1 MNDYIK
7 QAKKFLEAAE
17 REFQEG
23 KARNDPIKIRDAAEK
38 AWNATVHATNGL
50 FFEKGEPIPK
60 SNRARREGLEK
71 VAPELRREFESKAHS
86 LHAECFYDGI
96 CPLHI
101 IEEDIKN
108 VGEYIRLIE
117 RK

>member
-1 MNDYIK
+1 MNHYLK

-17 REFQEG
+17 REFKEG
-23 KARNDPIKIRDAAEK
+23 KEKNDPIKIRDAAEK

-50 FFEKGEPIPK
+50 FFKKSEPIPK

-86 LHAECFYDGI
+86 LHAECFYNGV
-96 CPLHI
+96 CPLYI
-101 IEEDIKN
+101 IEKDIKK
-108 VGEYIRLIE
+108 VADYIKLIE
-117 RK
+117 KK

>member
-1 MNDYIK
+1 MNHYFK
-7 QAKKFLEAAE
+7 EAKKFLEAAE
-17 REFQEG
+17 REFKEG
-23 KARNDPIKIRDAAEK
+23 KAGNDPIKIRDAAEK

-86 LHAECFYDGI
+86 LHAQCFYDGV
-96 CPLHI
+96 CPLDI
-101 IEEDIKN
+101 IEVDIKK
-108 VGEYIRLIE
+108 VSDYITQI
-117 RK
+117 KKK